1 MITGI
6 GTDIVEIE
14 RIKKSHL
21 EYGDKFLKRIFTQ
34 EEIDYCLSKENP
46 YPSLAVRF
54 ASKEALVKAA
64 RVGKNHPHT
73 WTDVSVEVNPEG
85 IPHVFLFNKL
95 KQYLEDTRIH
105 LSVSHS
111 HFYATAVV
119 VIEK

>member
-1 MITGI
+1 MIFGI
-6 GTDIVEIE
+6 GTDIIEIE
-14 RIKKSHL
+14 RIRKIHL

-34 EEIDYCLSKENP
+34 EEIDYCLKKENP

-64 RVGKNHPHT
+64 HLGKNHPHT
-73 WTDVSVEVNPEG
+73 WTDVSIEANFAG
-85 IPHVFLFNKL
+85 IPHVFLFNEL
-95 KQYLEDTRIH
+95 KKYLQDTRIH

-111 HFYATAVV
+111 LSYATAVV

>member
-1 MITGI
+1 MIFGI

-21 EYGDKFLKRIFTQ
+21 EYGDKFLKRIFTG
-34 EEIDYCLSKENP
+34 EEIDYCLKKENP

-64 RVGKNHPHT
+64 RVGRLHAHT

-85 IPHVFLFNKL
+85 IPHVFLFNEL
-95 KQYLEDTRIH
+95 KKHLQSSRIH
-105 LSVSHS
+105 ISVSHS
-111 HFYATAVV
+111 HSYATAVV
-119 VIEK
+119 IIEK